1 MKNVIVNAM
10 PDDTF
15 IAVKAQYN
23 HTSIANVIRG
33 GCYRS
38 TAILE
43 TPDDFPLDRIDN
55 KLLEILEKQYDSE
68 IKSSN

>member
-23 HTSIANVIRG
+23 HTSMANVIRG
-33 GCYRS
+33 GVTDQRQ
-38 TAILE
+38 
-43 TPDDFPLDRIDN
+43 F
-55 KLLEILEKQYDSE
+55 
-68 IKSSN
+68 

>member
-33 GCYRS
+33 GVLQINGNFRN
-38 TAILE
+38 
-43 TPDDFPLDRIDN
+43 PGRFPFRQN
-55 KLLEILEKQYDSE
+55 
-68 IKSSN
+68 